1 MRLKF
6 KQIYVQKNISF
17 TSLAKTLNTF
27 NIILKSL
34 NLLITGI
41 IQPSDF
47 YQMYFVIHN
56 FFWYCKQWDSLFYML
71 ICTIKIISIDDLHLF
86 LIFFSIH
93 QVIKLS
99 YIICLEILLINK
111 VHKQSIIKD
120 VKYECNFCIKLYVT
134 S

>member
-56 FFWYCKQWDSLFYML
+56 FFL
-71 ICTIKIISIDDLHLF
+71 ILQTMGFFNLYADLYN
-86 LIFFSIH
+86 
-93 QVIKLS
+93 KNN
-99 YIICLEILLINK
+99 INR
-111 VHKQSIIKD
+111 
-120 VKYECNFCIKLYVT
+120 
-134 S
+134 